1 MPGERNFQKRA
12 RLGARFSA
20 MLLVLAA
27 PAIAQ
32 ISISSIQSSVM
43 GANSPSNVQGITT
56 GSPGLPPGAFEMW
69 INGTFSTLDET
80 TTVVWDDGTGNP
92 FQLGIQ
98 SFSAN
103 LIQVFVDSDFYVPP
117 VSSVKTITITVTQ
130 GSSTA
135 SGQFFLNPP
144 LGSVSP
150 PLATVGVPYSTP
162 MQFGGTAPFTLGAL
176 TGTLPPG
183 LTPNANGLI
192 SGTPTTPGFY
202 SFTQTETDFWGNT
215 FDAPV
220 FIEVVGA
227 ATITS
232 VVPNSV
238 PAGTG
243 FTQITINGTNFVDPE
258 SRFGGSF
265 VEWIAGT
272 STLSLSTSFLSA
284 TQLQAYVPTAL
295 MATAGTAG
303 IAVLQPNNVLSN
315 VAPFALLAPAL
326 TALSPPTALVGGPA
340 FTLTIAGANFA
351 TRVGAQDVSV
361 GPFLPQVQIGST
373 LLPATFIS
381 SGSLSVTVPSSLI
394 AAVGPV
400 QVRVINPGGSTSGA
414 LILNV
419 TPLLSIATA
428 TLPAGTTGSVYLF
441 RVVAAGG
448 APPYQWLASGL
459 PAGLTMNPSTGDI
472 LGSPQTAG
480 TYGVTVRLTDSTQT
494 SVSRSFSLSIGSPA
508 PVISTPSNL
517 PTGTVGVSYA
527 AGLDVS
533 GGGSFSYSI
542 GSGAL
547 PDGLRLV
554 SAGQITGVPTKAGTF
569 GFSVVA
575 SDNQGNS
582 INKSFTILILPS
594 PLTIADPTT
603 TLTVGT
609 AASITLGATGGVAPY
624 RFGLTCT
631 LPAGLALNF
640 NVISGTP
647 TTPGAASCQVTVTD
661 STGATANRNFT
672 ITVVAQ
678 PITFTGG
685 TLPAGQV
692 GVAYAATVTARGG
705 TAPLVYSG
713 SGLPDGL
720 TLSSGGSIGGTPTTA
735 GSFSVAVT
743 VTDANRLTAAATF
756 TVAIAPAPLTITT
769 ASLPDGVVGTAYS
782 AGLVAS
788 GGTAPYTWA
797 ITGAPSGVTATSAG
811 ALGGTP
817 DTAGSFT
824 VSAVV
829 TDANRATARA
839 SFTVKIAP
847 PALVITTASTPGG
860 TVGAAYAASFTATGG
875 VVPFTWTASGVP
887 AGLNLSTGGALSGTP
902 TAPGTSNVSVTVRD
916 SAGTTVSK
924 SFSIVIALPA
934 APPVTFGGIGVTSNP
949 LQQPRLTVSLGT
961 PYPVDVIVTLTL
973 TFAPDSGAD
982 DPAIQ
987 FSTGGRTVRITI
999 PAGATS
1005 GATDVGI
1012 QTGTVAGVITVT
1024 SQLQASGVDVTPSPA
1039 PRQTVRIAPGV
1050 PVLTTVTGVR
1060 TSTGFT
1066 ITITGFVTSR
1076 EMTQAVFQFNP
1087 AAGTNLQTTSLTVPL
1102 DAVFA
1107 AYFGSTAAT
1116 PFGGQFTFTQPFTV
1130 NGNVQGVASIT
1141 VTLTNRV
1148 GTSAAGT
1155 ATLN

>member
-1 MPGERNFQKRA
+1 MPGERSFQKQGMVRA
-12 RLGARFSA
+12 RFAT
-20 MLLVLAA
+20 MLLALAV
-27 PAIAQ
+27 PAVGQ
-32 ISISSIQSSVM
+32 VSISSIQSSVM

-69 INGTFSTLDET
+69 ISGNFTPGDES
-80 TTVVWDDGTGNP
+80 TTVVWDDGSGNP
-92 FQLGIQ
+92 FQLAIQ
-98 SFSAN
+98 SLSSN
-103 LIQVFVDSDFYVPP
+103 LIQVFVDSDFYIPP
-117 VSSVKTITITVTQ
+117 VSSIKPVTVTVTQ

-150 PLATVGVPYSTP
+150 PIATVGVAYSTP
-162 MQFGGTAPFTLGAL
+162 MQFGGTAPFTLGTL

-183 LTPNANGLI
+183 LTPNASGLI
-192 SGTPTTPGFY
+192 TGIPTTPGFY

-215 FDAPV
+215 FDANV

-232 VVPNSV
+232 VVPNSL

-243 FTQITINGTNFVDPE
+243 FTQITINGANFVDPE
-258 SRFGGSF
+258 SRFGGS
-265 VEWIAGT
+265 VVQWIAGT
-272 STLSLSTSFLSA
+272 STTPLATIYISG

-295 MATAGTAG
+295 MATAGAAG
-303 IAVLQPNNVLSN
+303 VAVLQPNNVLSS
-315 VAPFALLAPAL
+315 VAPFSLLAPTLAS
-326 TALSPPTALVGGPA
+326 LSPSNVLVGGAA
-340 FTLTIAGANFA
+340 FTLTISGANFA
-351 TRVGAQDVSV
+351 SRVGAQDVSV

-373 LLPATFIS
+373 LLPAALIN
-381 SGSLSVTVPSSLI
+381 SGTLSVTVPASLI
-394 AAVGPV
+394 SAAGAL
-400 QVRVINPGGSTSGA
+400 QVRVVNPGGSISGA

-419 TPLLSIATA
+419 NPLLSIVSS
-428 TLPAGTTGSVYLF
+428 TLPSGSTGSLYLF
-441 RVVAAGG
+441 RLAGAGG
-448 APPYQWLASGL
+448 VAPYQWFASGL
-459 PAGLTMNPSTGDI
+459 PTGLVLNPTTGDI
-472 LGSPQTAG
+472 QGTPQTAG
-480 TYGVTVRLTDSTQT
+480 TYQVTVRLSDSAQS
-494 SVSRSFSLSIGSPA
+494 SVSRSFSLSITSPA

-517 PTGTVGVSYA
+517 PTGTVGVPYA

-533 GGGSFSYSI
+533 GGGSFSYSL

-547 PDGLRLV
+547 PDGLKLV

-575 SDNQGNS
+575 SDPQGS
-582 INKSFTILILPS
+582 SLNKNFTIIILPS
-594 PLTIADPTT
+594 PLTITDPTA

-609 AASITLGATGGVAPY
+609 AASITLSATGGVAPY
-624 RFGLTCT
+624 RFALTCT
-631 LPAGLALNF
+631 LPAGLSLNF

-647 TTPGAASCQVTVTD
+647 TTPGAASCQVTATD

-678 PITFTGG
+678 PLTFTGG

-692 GVAYAATVTARGG
+692 GVSYSASVAARGG
-705 TAPLVYSG
+705 TPPLVYTAG
-713 SGLPDGL
+713 NLPDGL
-720 TLSSGGSIGGTPTTA
+720 TLSSSGTIAGTPSTA
-735 GSFSVAVT
+735 GSFSVSVT
-743 VTDANRLTAAATF
+743 VTDANRLTASATF
-756 TVAIAPAPLTITT
+756 TVAVAPAALAITT
-769 ASLPDGVVGTAYS
+769 ASLPDGVVGIAYS
-782 AGLVAS
+782 ASLAAA

-797 ITGAPSGVTATSAG
+797 VTGMPSGVTANPAG

-824 VSAVV
+824 VVAVV
-829 TDANRATARA
+829 TDANRTTARA
-839 SFTVKIAP
+839 SFSVKIANAP
-847 PALVITTASTPGG
+847 LVITTSSAPGG
-860 TVGAAYAASFTATGG
+860 TVGVAYSASFAFSGGTPPVTWSATGL
-875 VVPFTWTASGVP
+875 P
-887 AGLNLSTGGALSGTP
+887 AGLTLSSGGALSGVP
-902 TAPGTSNVSVTVRD
+902 TTPGTSNISVTARD
-916 SAGTTVSK
+916 SAGTAVSK
-924 SFSIVIALPA
+924 TFGVAITLPA
-934 APPVTFGGIGVTSNP
+934 APPLTFAGIGVTSNP
-949 LQQPRLTVSLGT
+949 LQQPRLTVSLGAA
-961 PYPVDVIVTLTL
+961 YPVDVIVTLTL

-999 PAGATS
+999 PAGATA

-1039 PRQTVRIAPGV
+1039 PRQTVRIAAGV
-1050 PVLTTVTGVR
+1050 PVLTTVTGAR
-1060 TSTGFT
+1060 NSTGFT

-1102 DAVFA
+1102 DAIFA
-1107 AYFGSTAAT
+1107 AYFGSSAAA

-1130 NGNVQGVASIT
+1130 NGNVQGIASVT

-1148 GTSAAGT
+1148 GTSAPGT
-1155 ATLN
+1155 VTLN